1 MPDYK
6 KKKHSKLYRPKP
18 KKIKKSTERFD
29 IEMNA
34 KNSTPKKPKSSSMR
48 VVKGKKE
55 EHQRRWKITAITI
68 AAVLIFAV
76 VLNLIFPA
84 GLFQSVSNAVSVIGT
99 GSFPIE
105 SDGTQTLNAVTKGNY
120 FYILTNSHISAVSN
134 SGKKIFSYA
143 HGFDNP
149 IMKTSSDFSLVY
161 EQGGKQVLIFDL
173 KGLKRSAEVKKA
185 ILTAAISDSGA
196 YAVATRSE
204 KYNSAVTVYGKKG
217 KMLYEWYSAEDTVNN
232 VAISPKANKIAVST
246 FNASTGQ
253 FASSVKVLNFK
264 SPTPLFTYDISGS
277 LVYSLDNS
285 SRSGFTIIEQNKIKF
300 VKWSNYKTLEYAN
313 EYNTSMFRTS
323 KNGKIV
329 VFNRES
335 DKTDNKIVVLG
346 NNGKV
351 KYEVQYKGIIS
362 DIALLGRHIYCISD
376 TDVFVMDTDGKVL
389 SRMQYGFGATR
400 ISVTGSNTVAI
411 ITDNKIEKQKLE

>member
-1 MPDYK
+1 MSVIFCFQNHIYLFIQSFNCCFGANPIC
-6 KKKHSKLYRPKP
+6 L
-18 KKIKKSTERFD
+18 STTCPSFKRSNAGMFD
-29 IEMNA
+29 I
-34 KNSTPKKPKSSSMR
+34 PF
-48 VVKGKKE
+48 
-55 EHQRRWKITAITI
+55 
-68 AAVLIFAV
+68 LI
-76 VLNLIFPA
+76 
-84 GLFQSVSNAVSVIGT
+84 
-99 GSFPIE
+99 
-105 SDGTQTLNAVTKGNY
+105 
-120 FYILTNSHISAVSN
+120 
-134 SGKKIFSYA
+134 
-143 HGFDNP
+143 
-149 IMKTSSDFSLVY
+149 
-161 EQGGKQVLIFDL
+161 
-173 KGLKRSAEVKKA
+173 
-185 ILTAAISDSGA
+185 
-196 YAVATRSE
+196 
-204 KYNSAVTVYGKKG
+204 
-217 KMLYEWYSAEDTVNN
+217 
-232 VAISPKANKIAVST
+232 
-246 FNASTGQ
+246 
-253 FASSVKVLNFK
+253 ASSVFSSVSALKNFT
-264 SPTPLFTYDISGS
+264 SVSS
-277 LVYSLDNS
+277 CDNS